1 MIKYIILHIF
11 LFTFIFIASACI
23 SGKKGGDQ
31 HFQDSIYQLESQNQ
45 QLDLEL
51 KRLQKQLT
59 AKQTKIEQLKLE
71 KQQATQ
77 QVVRT
82 KAKLRSHHS
91 KAGIVVHLAEVKSVL
106 NSLSEKS
113 MDPPQQQKVQ
123 EAEQLII
130 NSEKALNREDIETAS
145 SLSNKAQK
153 ILIPLLAMQTKNPTK
168 LDVAFATP
176 LSMVIKKECN
186 VRNAPGMSS
195 KVLFTM
201 EAGSKVK
208 ALAFAK
214 NWINIKTVDQR
225 KGWIYYRLLTLD
237 Q

>member
-1 MIKYIILHIF
+1 MSKYIILHIF
-11 LFTFIFIASACI
+11 LFAFIFIVNGCTSA
-23 SGKKGGDQ
+23 KKGGDQ
-31 HFQDSIYQLESQNQ
+31 HLQDSIYQLELQNQ
-45 QLDLEL
+45 QFDLEL
-51 KRLQKQLT
+51 KRLQKELT
-59 AKQTKIEQLKLE
+59 AKQIKIEQLTLE
-71 KQQATQ
+71 RQQATQ

-82 KAKLRSHHS
+82 KTKLRSHHS
-91 KAGIVVHLAEVKSVL
+91 KAGIVVHLAEVKTLL
-106 NSLSEKS
+106 NSLSEKP
-113 MDPPQQQKVQ
+113 MDPPQQQKMQ

-145 SLSNKAQK
+145 SLSNKAQQ
-153 ILIPLLAMQTKNPTK
+153 ILIPLLSMQTKNPTK
-168 LDVAFATP
+168 LNVAFATP

-201 EAGSKVK
+201 DAGSKVK
-208 ALAFAK
+208 ALAFVK

-237 Q
+237 

>member
-1 MIKYIILHIF
+1 MKYIILHIF
-11 LFTFIFIASACI
+11 LFTFIFIANGCI
-23 SGKKGGDQ
+23 SAKKAEEQ
-31 HFQDSIYQLESQNQ
+31 HFQDSIHQLELQNQ

-51 KRLQKQLT
+51 KRLQKQLS
-59 AKQTKIEQLKLE
+59 AKQIKIEQLTLE
-71 KQQATQ
+71 KQQETQ

-82 KAKLRSHHS
+82 RAKLRSHHS
-91 KAGIVVHLAEVKSVL
+91 KAGIVVHLAEVKTAL
-106 NSLSEKS
+106 NSLSEKK
-113 MDPPQQQKVQ
+113 MDPLQQQKMQ

-153 ILIPLLAMQTKNPTK
+153 ILAPLLAIQTKHPTT
-168 LDVAFATP
+168 LNVAFATP
-176 LSMVIKKECN
+176 LRMVIKKNCN
-186 VRNAPGMSS
+186 VRKAPGMSS

-201 EAGSKVK
+201 DAGSKVK

-214 NWINIKTVDQR
+214 NWINIKTEDQR